1 MNHRDDLL
9 EGAKKCLVEKGY
21 AHTTARDIAAASGAH
36 LASIGYHY
44 GSKDALMHA
53 AVIAA
58 TSEWGDTVAEALES
72 VEEPDPQTR
81 LAALLERMRAILPED
96 RDLLLASVQAYAE
109 AQFSPD
115 LRSALGAAY
124 QEAHRDFAALLDPGS
139 EGTPEGLALGGAA
152 YALFSG
158 IILQSLIDP
167 DALPGTEALMAALRR
182 LTGAPEPGA
191 QEGPEG

>member
-58 TSEWGDTVAEALES
+58 TSEWGDTVAEALEA
-72 VEEPDPQTR
+72 VEETDPQKR

-115 LRSALGAAY
+115 LRSALGEAY
-124 QEAHRDFAALLDPGS
+124 QVAHREFAALLDPGS
-139 EGTPEGLALGGAA
+139 EDTPEGRALGGAA

-158 IILQSLIDP
+158 IILQTLIDP
-167 DALPGTEALMAALRR
+167 DALPDTDALMAALRR
-182 LTGAPEPGA
+182 LTGAPEPEREA
-191 QEGPEG
+191 QEG

>member
-44 GSKDALMHA
+44 GSKDALMNA

-58 TSEWGDTVAEALES
+58 TSEWGDTLAEALES
-72 VEEPDPQTR
+72 VEAPDPRTR
-81 LAALLERMRAILPED
+81 LAALLERMRARMRLPGD

-115 LRSALGAAY
+115 LRTALGEAY
-124 QEAHRDFAALLDPGS
+124 QEAHREFAALLDPGAQD
-139 EGTPEGLALGGAA
+139 TPQGRALGAAA

-158 IILQSLIDP
+158 IILQELIDP
-167 DALPGTEALMAALRR
+167 DGLPGTEALVAALYR
-182 LTGAPEPGA
+182 LTGAG
-191 QEGPEG
+191 

>member
-53 AVIAA
+53 AVISAA
-58 TSEWGDTVAEALES
+58 SEWGDTVAEALEA
-72 VEEPDPQTR
+72 VRAPDPQTR
-81 LAALLERMRAILPED
+81 LAALLNRLRASLPED
-96 RDLLLASVQAYAE
+96 RDLLLATVQAYAE
-109 AQFSPD
+109 AQFSDD
-115 LRSALGAAY
+115 LRSALAAAY
-124 QEAHRDFAALLDPGS
+124 KEAHREFARLLDPGS
-139 EGTPEGLALGGAA
+139 EDTPQGRALGSAA

-158 IILQSLIDP
+158 VILQALIDP
-167 DALPGTEALMAALRR
+167 DALPDTDALMAALRR
-182 LTGAPEPGA
+182 LTGAE
-191 QEGPEG
+191 

>member
-44 GSKDALMHA
+44 GSKDALMNA

-58 TSEWGDTVAEALES
+58 TSEWGDTVAEALDA
-72 VEEPDPQTR
+72 VEAPDPQAR
-81 LAALLERMRAILPED
+81 LAALVDRMRASTPQE
-96 RDLLLASVQAYAE
+96 RELLMASVQAYAE
-109 AQFSPD
+109 AQFSPE

-124 QEAHRDFAALLDPGS
+124 QEAHREFAALLDPGS
-139 EGTPEGLALGGAA
+139 QDTPQGRALGAAA
-152 YALFSG
+152 YAVFSG
-158 IILQSLIDP
+158 VILQELVDP
-167 DALPGTEALMAALRR
+167 DALPDTEALMAALRR
-182 LTGAPEPGA
+182 LTGAP
-191 QEGPEG
+191 